1 MLPEDAD
8 ALGISRGD
16 MVRVS
21 SRRGSVVFPADVN
34 GRSIPAKGGVFIP
47 FFDQA
52 RLVNLITLDA
62 YDPISK
68 EADYKKCAVKIEKV
82 S

>member
-1 MLPEDAD
+1 
-8 ALGISRGD
+8 
-16 MVRVS
+16 
-21 SRRGSVVFPADVN
+21 VVFPADIN
-34 GRSIPAKGGVFIP
+34 GRSVPAKGSVFIP
-47 FFDQA
+47 FFDET
-52 RLVNLITLDA
+52 RLVNLVTLDA

>member
-1 MLPEDAD
+1 M
-8 ALGISRGD
+8 
-16 MVRVS
+16 
-21 SRRGSVVFPADVN
+21 
-34 GRSIPAKGGVFIP
+34 
-47 FFDQA
+47 
-52 RLVNLITLDA
+52 NLITLDA